1 MENNFNKNR
10 DEQDDFNNRDNEP
23 KFRHDRP
30 RRKEKNNFEIFGMHP
45 VMEAI
50 KEGKTIDKIL
60 LQRGLQ
66 GDLSKE
72 LWDLIKSNNINYQ
85 IVPIQKLNRL
95 TKKNHQGVFAFISP
109 VDYEITSDVLM
120 RVFESGETPL
130 FMILD
135 RITDVRNFGAIAR
148 TAECAGVH
156 AIVIAEKGGARI
168 NADAIK
174 TSTGA
179 LHRISICKE
188 HNLKNLIHFLQ
199 NSGLQVV
206 ACSEKTEDV
215 MYDVDMSIPTAIIM
229 GSEEDGISEAYLKL
243 SDKKVK
249 IPMLGKTESLN
260 VSVAAGLIVY
270 EAVRQRLS

>member
-1 MENNFNKNR
+1 MENKFNTHKDDKNGSHS
-10 DEQDDFNNRDNEP
+10 NNGEP

-50 KEGKTIDKIL
+50 EEGKTIDKIL
-60 LQRGLQ
+60 IQRGLQ

-72 LWDLIKSNNINYQ
+72 LWDLIKTHNINYQ

-109 VDYEITSDVLM
+109 VDYEVTSDVLM

-156 AIVIAEKGGARI
+156 AIIIAEKGGARI

-206 ACSEKTEDV
+206 ACSEKTEDL

-243 SDKKVK
+243 SDQKVK

>member
-1 MENNFNKNR
+1 MENNFDNTNGERKR
-10 DEQDDFNNRDNEP
+10 YNNSNDEP

-50 KEGKTIDKIL
+50 EEGKTIDKVLI
-60 LQRGLQ
+60 QRGLQ

-72 LWDLIKSNNINYQ
+72 LWDLIKANNINYQ

-95 TKKNHQGVFAFISP
+95 TKRNHQGVFAYISP
-109 VDYEITSDVLM
+109 VDYENTADVLM
-120 RVFESGETPL
+120 RVFEDGETPL

-156 AIVIAEKGGARI
+156 AIIIAEKGGARI

-206 ACSEKTEDV
+206 ACSEKTDDL
-215 MYDVDMSIPTAIIM
+215 MYDVDMRIPTAIIM
-229 GSEEDGISEAYLKL
+229 GSEEDGISQEYLKL
-243 SDKKVK
+243 ADKKVK

-270 EAVRQRLS
+270 ESVRQRLS

>member
-1 MENNFNKNR
+1 MENNYDKQNK
-10 DEQDDFNNRDNEP
+10 DNNNDYEP

-60 LQRGLQ
+60 IQRGLQ
-66 GDLSKE
+66 GDLSKD
-72 LWDLIKSNNINYQ
+72 LWDLIKENNINYQ

-120 RVFESGETPL
+120 RVFEDGETPL

-156 AIVIAEKGGARI
+156 AIIIAEKGGARI

-206 ACSEKTEDV
+206 SCSEKTEEL